1 MKKTLIVSLC
11 VIAAICIT
19 GCSNKDKD
27 NGKINNVS
35 NHENI
40 LNDNEIEEDV
50 SNKDEVEKESNDE
63 FWDAALNQ
71 NWDEIV
77 EESYDHTGLTLEQGI
92 KKHFENATVDFSNME
107 QSSLVRIN
115 VINVEGEPVVDMKSG
130 FDAAIKMANDFLIEN
145 GVKKVHVVVYDTN
158 NMKLKT
164 SSYELFADEFL
175 WVGDW

>member
-1 MKKTLIVSLC
+1 
-11 VIAAICIT
+11 
-19 GCSNKDKD
+19 
-27 NGKINNVS
+27 
-35 NHENI
+35 
-40 LNDNEIEEDV
+40 
-50 SNKDEVEKESNDE
+50 
-63 FWDAALNQ
+63 
-71 NWDEIV
+71 
-77 EESYDHTGLTLEQGI
+77 
-92 KKHFENATVDFSNME
+92 ME